1 MTLRPS
7 VLRRLT
13 RLDAVLAAGGVL
25 GLLVYLL
32 LLPAQHPLGAARYAP
47 GPAEAQEVAEAF
59 LTEKGYP
66 VEGLQAKASLHRN
79 ARLLNALQATHGRTE
94 AVRRL
99 EEAPAALPAFYWEVL
114 FEGRGGGEEEGPVP
128 LYFVRLGQDGAV
140 WEFRRFPEA
149 FGRPTPSMVNVE
161 PPEARDPPRQVDRSV
176 LEAVMT
182 PPMPTEASPRLAA
195 LTDSMLAA
203 SFSFDAPDSLWR
215 QPPPSTWQGDPDLT
229 RMMAEGQERGVQ
241 IRIGLGPGAAVALAR
256 QHLAPLPWAVA
267 TLRADSVWRPAE
279 AEGRTARVRF
289 ARTEPL
295 LGQALHAEVEVGAA
309 GVLRDLELTF
319 NPGAEAPFSGTTQRV
334 ADALR
339 VAFIVIMMLILVA
352 AFFRRLAAR
361 LIDGRAAL
369 VDGVLLGLLMST
381 VIVLYDG
388 FGFEALGVS
397 VWIQLLIRGGIA
409 LVMGA
414 ATAVF
419 AMVVSAAADSTTRAV
434 WPEKLRVSSLLRLGA
449 YYNVYTGRALLRGT
463 LLGFGL
469 LGLSVLFLALFP
481 AAAVTFAE
489 DEGML
494 VATSLQPMTMTAA
507 SVGVEGFF
515 ILLIL
520 LLGLGTYAYRL
531 RSSPVLTVGAVA
543 LGAVLIQAAPL
554 DLATAPYMAGL
565 AAVWGLA
572 LGIAFWRFDF
582 VTAFVAYFVAGV
594 LWYLG
599 EGWLVDGTPVWVDV
613 LLAGLLIGGI
623 LVLGL
628 VGVASG
634 RTRRE
639 VGEYVPAYIRD
650 LTQQERLKQEIAIAR
665 EVQKSLLPHRM
676 PAVEG
681 LDVAAMCLAALDIGG
696 DYYDFIEIEPG
707 RLAVV
712 VGDVS
717 GKGTQAAFYMTL
729 TKGILQTLA
738 YEGLAPAEGV
748 RRLNDHFR
756 RMAPRGTFISLIYGV
771 FDVAARTFTFV
782 RAGHNPVILK
792 RAAHPAA
799 EFLQPAGMAIGL
811 APAAVFAQH
820 LEEVTIT
827 LHRGDVLVFYTD
839 GFSEAMNTAK
849 DLYGDDRLAERVAH
863 TDARPAAQILRTV
876 SEDVHHF
883 MEAAGRHDDMTMIVV
898 KFFSRAGFVPA
909 EAAATDGRRAA
920 AGAEPPHRPP
930 APKPDDSY
938 GE

>member
-1 MTLRPS
+1 MTLRSS
-7 VLRRLT
+7 VFRRLT

-25 GLLVYLL
+25 GLLVYLV
-32 LLPAQHPLGAARYAP
+32 LLPTQHPLGAARYAP
-47 GPAEAQEVAEAF
+47 GPAEAQALAEAF
-59 LTEKGYP
+59 LAEKGYP
-66 VEGLQAKASLHRN
+66 VEGLKAKASLRRN
-79 ARLLNALQATHGRTE
+79 ARLLNALQATHGRPE
-94 AVRRL
+94 AVRWL
-99 EEAPAALPAFYWEVL
+99 GEAPAALPAFYWEVH
-114 FEGRGGGEEEGPVP
+114 FEGRGGEEEEDPVP

-149 FGRPTPSMVNVE
+149 FGRPPPSVVNVE
-161 PPEARDPPRQVDRSV
+161 PPEARDPPRRVDRRV
-176 LEAVMT
+176 LQAVMA
-182 PPMPTEASPRLAA
+182 PPLPTEASPLLAA

-203 SFSFDAPDSLWR
+203 SFAFDAPDSLWR
-215 QPPPSTWQGDPDLT
+215 QPPPTSWQGDPELIRT
-229 RMMAEGQERGVQ
+229 MAEGQERGVQ

-256 QHLAPLPWAVA
+256 QHLAPLPWAGPA
-267 TLRADSVWRPAE
+267 FRADSVWRPPD

-319 NPGAEAPFSGTTQRV
+319 NPGAEAPFSGTVQRV
-334 ADALR
+334 ADALQ
-339 VAFIVIMMLILVA
+339 VGFIVIMVLVLVA

-381 VIVLYDG
+381 VMALYDG
-388 FGFEALGVS
+388 FGFEGLGVS

-409 LVMGA
+409 LVVGA

-419 AMVVSAAADSTTRAV
+419 AMVVSAAADSMTRAV

-449 YYNVYTGRALLRGT
+449 YHNVYTGRALVRGT
-463 LLGFGL
+463 LLGLGL

-481 AAAVTFAE
+481 AAAVAFAE

-494 VATSLQPMTMTAA
+494 VATSLQPMAMTAA

-531 RSSPVLTVGAVA
+531 RSSPAPAVGVVA
-543 LGAVLIQAAPL
+543 LGAMLMQAAPP
-554 DLATAPYMAGL
+554 DLAAAPYMAGL
-565 AAVWGLA
+565 AAVWGLV
-572 LGIAFWRFDF
+572 LGVAFWRFDF

-665 EVQKSLLPHRM
+665 QVQTSLLPHRM
-676 PAVEG
+676 PDVEG

-748 RRLNDHFR
+748 RRLNEHFR

-820 LEEVTIT
+820 LEEVTLT

-839 GFSEAMNTAK
+839 GFSEAMNAARAQ
-849 DLYGDDRLAERVAH
+849 YGDERLAEKVGDVGRRSAGE
-863 TDARPAAQILRTV
+863 ILRAVT
-876 SEDVHHF
+876 EDVHHF
-883 MEAAGRHDDMTMIVV
+883 VEAVGRHDDMTMVV
-898 KFFSRAGFVPA
+898 LKLSRR
-909 EAAATDGRRAA
+909 TDPVSAVSVRRQAQA
-920 AGAEPPHRPP
+920 
-930 APKPDDSY
+930 
-938 GE
+938 